1 MSWRRKALPLA
12 GAMVVLAAP
21 GAQATT
27 ELSTSDRLQ
36 DRREIAAGTRANVLG
51 FADGRFY
58 ANGWHIHGE
67 MGGVWTTP
75 MKMLDGI
82 WFGVDG
88 SWAGQATKFTSG
100 RGYVRYDLPSVGDL
114 QLRRTDFVP
123 DGRRAA
129 LFGLELTNTGDSD
142 HTAAVKVQAHS
153 ELMGAWPWGT
163 DANRGKP
170 DASNNIADKGAFDG
184 SSLVFTDDGSLGDGA
199 PVHHY
204 AALVAADRQPDSGQ
218 AAATG
223 GGFRGPQPG
232 NVCAD
237 GDGSSPP
244 SACDDGPYGK
254 GTGGELTYSV
264 KVPAHGSATLWVAAA
279 GSDGG
284 LGAARDELA
293 GALRDPARA
302 FAVKKA
308 SRASLSRFSRVS
320 LPGDQLLQ
328 DAVEWGKQN
337 LADSTQTAEN
347 LQIRWTDQGAQQFP
361 APLGTVKSMTWLG
374 AGFPDYPWMFAT
386 DGEYTAFAAVAL
398 GQFEAAEAHLRALRD
413 VSDVLNNRSGVVAHE
428 VVPDG
433 SVYFGHD
440 SVRASNGKNDFNTD
454 EIVKFPSA
462 VALVWRWTGDDRFR
476 DDMYDFAKRNLRY
489 VHDKLDAD
497 HDGWPS
503 GSGNVERDGMGPEK
517 LDVAVYYIRGLED
530 LADMAASK
538 HDRATE
544 KWASGIARD
553 LEGRFEMT
561 WWNGASQQYA
571 DSLNDPGNVQLFQ
584 KYWIGQTPMEAEVGG
599 SGLARADH
607 GATALDVRHS
617 NEYSSDR
624 PYNRGLFHTG
634 RGGGSNDLVVF
645 SLNTAIQA
653 VGEGNYGHL
662 GPDDQQRYTDANAET
677 MISEPPAGGEPD
689 EMPGAMPEILPS
701 EGFGDRADNDKNID
715 RCWGCRSMFM
725 QAWGNYGTAWP
736 VVHQQ
741 LGVSPDLGHDA
752 VAVVP
757 QVPDGQPRVEG
768 SDIRLGRGSID
779 VLASRAGKA
788 YTTRVNAGDTPAKRL
803 TLGAV
808 LPAGSEPAEVRLDGR
823 RLRHYEVDETNRGV
837 EVTVRA
843 RAGGVHALTVTAR

>member
-1 MSWRRKALPLA
+1 VGWRRALPLA
-12 GAMVVLAAP
+12 GAIAVLAAP
-21 GAQATT
+21 GAQAAT

-36 DRREIAAGTRANVLG
+36 DRREIAGGTRANVLG

-67 MGGVWTTP
+67 MGGIWTTP
-75 MKMLDGI
+75 MKMLDGV

-88 SWAGQATKFTSG
+88 QWVGSATKFTSG
-100 RGYVRYDLPSVGDL
+100 RGYVRYDLPDSASGL
-114 QLRRTDFVP
+114 QLSRTDFVP

-129 LFGLELTNTGDSD
+129 LFGLELTNPSGADK
-142 HTAAVKVQAHS
+142 TATVKVDAHS

-163 DANRGKP
+163 DVNRGKP
-170 DASNNIADKGAFDG
+170 DASANLKDKGAYDG

-199 PVHHY
+199 PEHHY
-204 AALVAADRQPDSGQ
+204 AAVVAADRTPESGQ
-218 AAATG
+218 AAETD
-223 GGFRGPQPG
+223 GGFWGPQPG
-232 NVCAD
+232 NRCAD
-237 GDGSSPP
+237 NDATSKP
-244 SACDDGPYGK
+244 SLCDDGPYGR
-254 GTGGELTYSV
+254 GTGGELTYTV
-264 KVPAHGSATLWVAAA
+264 KVPAHGSETLWVAAA
-279 GSDGG
+279 GSDEG
-284 LGAARDELA
+284 LDAAKAELA

-308 SRASLSRFSRVS
+308 ARAALARHSRVS
-320 LPGDQLLQ
+320 LPGDPLLQ
-328 DAVEWGKQN
+328 EAVEWGKQN

-347 LQIRWTDQGAQQFP
+347 LHIRWTDQGKQQFP
-361 APLGTVKSMTWLG
+361 PPLGTVGSITWLG
-374 AGFPDYPWMFAT
+374 AGFPDYPWLFAT

-398 GQFEAAEAHLRALRD
+398 GQFEAAKAHLRALRD
-413 VSDVLNNRSGVVAHE
+413 VSDVLSDRSGVVVHE

-440 SVRASNGKNDFNTD
+440 SVRAGNGKNDFNTD

-476 DDMYDFAKRNLRY
+476 DEMYDFAKRNLIYTRD
-489 VHDKLDAD
+489 HLDAD
-497 HDGWPS
+497 HDGWPE
-503 GSGNVERDGMGPEK
+503 GSGNVEREGMGPEK
-517 LDVAVYYIRGLED
+517 LDVAVYYIRGLYD

-538 HDRATE
+538 HDRATFR
-544 KWASGIARD
+544 WASAEASRLAR
-553 LEGRFEMT
+553 RFEAT
-561 WWNGASQQYA
+561 WWYDPAGQYA
-571 DSLNDPGNVQLFQ
+571 DSLTATGGQLFQ
-584 KYWIGQTPMEAEVGG
+584 KYWIGETPMEAEVGG
-599 SGLARADH
+599 SGLARPDH
-607 GATALDVRHS
+607 GTTALAGRHT

-634 RGGGSNDLVVF
+634 RGGGSNDLIVF

-653 VGEGNYGHL
+653 VGEGNYGRM
-662 GPDDQQRYTDANAET
+662 GPDDQRRYTDANAET

-701 EGFGDRADNDKNID
+701 EGVGDRTDNDKNID

-741 LGVSPDLGHDA
+741 LGVSPDLGRDA

-779 VLASRAGKA
+779 VVASHAGKA
-788 YTTRVNAGDTPAKRL
+788 YTTRVNARELPAKWL
-803 TLGAV
+803 ALGAV
-808 LPAGSEPAEVRLDGR
+808 LPAGSQPRGVRLDGR
-823 RLRHYEVDETNRGV
+823 RLRHYLARTTDRGV

-843 RAGGVHALTVTAR
+843 RSGGVHTLAVTAR